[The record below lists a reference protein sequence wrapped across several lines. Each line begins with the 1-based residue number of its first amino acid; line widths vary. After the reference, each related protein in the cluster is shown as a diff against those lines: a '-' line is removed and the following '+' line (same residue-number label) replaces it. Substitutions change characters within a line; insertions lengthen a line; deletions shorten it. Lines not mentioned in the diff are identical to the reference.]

1 MMNYDLG
8 PGISTMPIA
17 CTVEQSVSGKKS
29 AGSETQQNKGCN
41 KLKEKGKIVSFTT
54 MRVRESCY

>member
-1 MMNYDLG
+1 
-8 PGISTMPIA
+8 MPIA